1 MTFVTR
7 IGTFINASVS
17 GLANTMSARTGLR
30 SFLSLAIF
38 FVIFVVAYAELDS
51 VDGERLG
58 WEFWKLKD
66 DELREQENDQHSFAV
81 SFFFFFF
88 FFSLPFLICFVAC
101 FSFELSLT
109 MAERAGYQSRLQ
121 IPATAIP
128 RRSQKGLQVG
138 SPDAK
143 LRNYQMR
150 LP

>member
-17 GLANTMSARTGLR
+17 GLASTMSARTGLR

-81 SFFFFFF
+81 SFFFFF
-88 FFSLPFLICFVAC
+88 SLPFLICFVAC

-143 LRNYQMR
+143 LRNYPMR